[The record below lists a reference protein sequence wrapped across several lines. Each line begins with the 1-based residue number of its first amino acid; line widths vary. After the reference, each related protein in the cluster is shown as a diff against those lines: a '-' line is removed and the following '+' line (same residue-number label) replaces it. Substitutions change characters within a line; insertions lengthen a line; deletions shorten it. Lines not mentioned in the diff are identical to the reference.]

1 MHKVLWVIFKYL
13 NHLRLVYMFKIFKT
27 PEFKK
32 AINFYKDGIKENR
45 KSFLISMGSAVVWCF
60 LIVIQPYIIK
70 RIIDDAIVIEN
81 RQMLIIFISFMLIA
95 GYLRAS
101 SIGIRRYF
109 SMHVSFNVE
118 AGIRNRIFTHM
129 QKLAFQYHDKV
140 PTGELMAR
148 ASSDASQVRLAYAIA
163 PLASANILLLI
174 ILSITLL
181 SLSLPLGAL
190 VLLSIPSVLW
200 LASNFS
206 SKALGISLR
215 VKEAEAQMT
224 TEVEEQLGGIRV
236 VKAFGNEDLAS
247 SKVETAISGIYNSSL
262 EYLQLRTKFI
272 PMFELIPMVI
282 TLLVLLLGG
291 YLSIN
296 NFITLGDF
304 IAFTQYVFLLLW
316 PLRITAWFLSEI
328 PSSVTAGNRI
338 LDLLNETPSIVDG
351 NSSESFP
358 ETGSGSLKF
367 SNVNFRYGDEK
378 IFDNLS
384 FEIDGKKTV
393 AIVGSTGSGKSTLA
407 YLLPRLYDIESG
419 KIEIDGVDIHNV
431 KLDEL
436 RSQVSLAFEESFLFS
451 NSAKDNISLGSDKA
465 TQQQIENA
473 ALIAR
478 AHEFIAQLPESYE
491 TKVGERGFGLS
502 GGQRQRIALARAI
515 LRKPRILILDDA
527 LSAVDASTEEEIR
540 NQLKKVMSNMT
551 TLIIT
556 NRVPTIELCDEV
568 IFLENGKVRGQG
580 NHTKLIEEIE
590 SYKSLFL
597 ESQTSGFK
605 NER

>member
-1 MHKVLWVIFKYL
+1 
-13 NHLRLVYMFKIFKT
+13 MFNVFKT

-32 AINFYKDGIKENR
+32 ALKFYKEGIAENKR
-45 KSFLISMGSAVVWCF
+45 SFVVSMLSAVVWCF

-70 RIIDDAIVIEN
+70 RIIDDGIVGQNSQI
-81 RQMLIIFISFMLIA
+81 LIVLISFMLII
-95 GYLRAS
+95 GYIRATT
-101 SIGIRRYF
+101 IGIRRYY
-109 SMHVSFNVE
+109 SMHVSYNVE

-129 QKLAFQYHDKV
+129 QKLAFNFHDKV

-148 ASSDASQVRLAYAIA
+148 ASSDASQVRLAFAIA

-181 SLSLPLGAL
+181 SLSLPLGLL
-190 VLLSIPSVLW
+190 VLLSIPAVLW

-206 SKALGISLR
+206 SKAMGVSLR
-215 VKEAEAQMT
+215 VKEAEAGMT

-236 VKAFGNEDLAS
+236 VKAFGNEELAS
-247 SKVETAISGIYNSSL
+247 TKVESAISNIYDTSL
-262 EYLQLRTKFI
+262 EYLNLRTRFV

-296 NFITLGDF
+296 DFITLGDF

-328 PSSVTAGNRI
+328 PASVSAGTRI
-338 LDLLNETPSIVDG
+338 LELLDEEPTIIDENSDG
-351 NSSESFP
+351 HFP
-358 ETGSGSLKF
+358 EDGDGSLKLT
-367 SNVNFRYGDEK
+367 NVNFKYGSEN
-378 IFDNLS
+378 IFKDLS
-384 FEIDGKKTV
+384 FEIEGKKTV

-419 KIEIDGVDIHNV
+419 SIEVDGVNINDV
-431 KLDEL
+431 KLSEL
-436 RSQVSLAFEESFLFS
+436 RSEVSLAFEESFLFS
-451 NSAKDNISLGSDKA
+451 NSARDNISLGTDKA
-465 TQQQIENA
+465 SDEDVEDA
-473 ALIAR
+473 ANIAR
-478 AHEFIAQLPESYE
+478 AHEFISQLPESYE
-491 TKVGERGFGLS
+491 TKVGERGYGLS

-540 NQLKKVMSNMT
+540 NELKNVMSNMT

-568 IFLENGKVRGQG
+568 VFIEDGKVRSQG
-580 NHTKLIEEIE
+580 SHADLIEKVE

-597 ESQTSGFK
+597 ESQSAGNK
-605 NER
+605 E

>member
-1 MHKVLWVIFKYL
+1 
-13 NHLRLVYMFKIFKT
+13 MFKIFKT

-32 AINFYKDGIKENR
+32 AVNFYKDGIKENR
-45 KSFLISMGSAVVWCF
+45 KSFVISMGSAVVWCF

-70 RIIDDAIVIEN
+70 RIIDDAIFLEN
-81 RQMLIIFISFMLIA
+81 RQMLIILISFMLIA

-101 SIGIRRYF
+101 TIGIRRYF
-109 SMHVSFNVE
+109 SMHVSYNVE

-129 QKLAFQYHDKV
+129 QKLAYNYHDKV

-148 ASSDASQVRLAYAIA
+148 ASSDASQVRLAFAIA
-163 PLASANILLLI
+163 PLATANILLLI

-190 VLLSIPSVLW
+190 VLLSIPAVLW

-236 VKAFGNEDLAS
+236 VKAFGNEDLAA
-247 SKVETAISGIYNSSL
+247 SKVETAISSIYNTSL
-262 EYLQLRTKFI
+262 EYLNLRTKFI

-296 NFITLGDF
+296 EFITLGDF

-338 LDLLNETPSIVDG
+338 LDLLNESPSIVDG
-351 NSSESFP
+351 SSDETFP
-358 ETGSGSLKF
+358 ETGNGSLKF
-367 SNVNFRYGDEK
+367 SNVNFRYGDDK

-384 FEIDGKKTV
+384 FEIEGKKTV

-451 NSAKDNISLGSDKA
+451 NSARENISLGSDKA
-465 TQQQIENA
+465 SQDQIENA

-491 TKVGERGFGLS
+491 TKVGERGYGLS

-527 LSAVDASTEEEIR
+527 LSAVDASTEEQIR
-540 NQLKKVMSNMT
+540 SELKQVMSNMT

-568 IFLENGKVRGQG
+568 IFLENGQVRGQG
-580 NHTKLIEEIE
+580 SHNKLIEEIE

-597 ESQTSGFK
+597 ESQTSGSK
-605 NER
+605 NDR

>member
-1 MHKVLWVIFKYL
+1 
-13 NHLRLVYMFKIFKT
+13 
-27 PEFKK
+27 
-32 AINFYKDGIKENR
+32 
-45 KSFLISMGSAVVWCF
+45 
-60 LIVIQPYIIK
+60 
-70 RIIDDAIVIEN
+70 
-81 RQMLIIFISFMLIA
+81 MLII
-95 GYLRAS
+95 GYIRATT
-101 SIGIRRYF
+101 IGIRRYY

-129 QKLAFQYHDKV
+129 QKLAFNFHDKV

-148 ASSDASQVRLAYAIA
+148 ASSDASQVRLAFAIA

-181 SLSLPLGAL
+181 SLSLPLGLL
-190 VLLSIPSVLW
+190 VLLSIPAVLW

-206 SKALGISLR
+206 AKAMGVSLR
-215 VKEAEAQMT
+215 VKEAEARMT

-236 VKAFGNEDLAS
+236 VKAFGNEELAS
-247 SKVETAISGIYNSSL
+247 SKVESAISNIYDTSL
-262 EYLQLRTKFI
+262 EYLNLRTRFV

-296 NFITLGDF
+296 DFITLGDF

-328 PSSVTAGNRI
+328 PASVSAGTRI
-338 LDLLNETPSIVDG
+338 LELLDEEPTIIDENSDG
-351 NSSESFP
+351 HFP
-358 ETGSGSLKF
+358 EDGDGSLKLT
-367 SNVNFRYGDEK
+367 NVNFKYGTEN
-378 IFDNLS
+378 IFKDLS
-384 FEIDGKKTV
+384 FEIEGKKTV

-419 KIEIDGVDIHNV
+419 SIEVDGVNINDV
-431 KLDEL
+431 KLSEL
-436 RSQVSLAFEESFLFS
+436 RSEVSLAFEESFLFS
-451 NSAKDNISLGSDKA
+451 NSARDNISLGTDKA
-465 TQQQIENA
+465 SDEDVEDA
-473 ALIAR
+473 ANIAR
-478 AHEFIAQLPESYE
+478 AHEFISQLPESYE

-540 NQLKKVMSNMT
+540 NELKNVMSNMT

-568 IFLENGKVRGQG
+568 VFIEDGKVRSQG
-580 NHTKLIEEIE
+580 SHADLIEKVE

-597 ESQTSGFK
+597 ESQSAGNK
-605 NER
+605 E

>member
-1 MHKVLWVIFKYL
+1 
-13 NHLRLVYMFKIFKT
+13 MFKVFKT

-32 AINFYKDGIKENR
+32 AVNFYKDGIKENR
-45 KSFLISMGSAVVWCF
+45 RSFIISMGSAVVWCF

-70 RIIDDAIVIEN
+70 RIIDDAIILEN
-81 RQMLIIFISFMLIA
+81 RQMLIILISFMLLA

-101 SIGIRRYF
+101 TIGIRRYF
-109 SMHVSFNVE
+109 SMHVSYNVE

-129 QKLAFQYHDKV
+129 QKLAYNYHDKV

-148 ASSDASQVRLAYAIA
+148 ASSDASQVRLAFAIA
-163 PLASANILLLI
+163 PLATANILLLI

-190 VLLSIPSVLW
+190 VLLSIPAVLW

-236 VKAFGNEDLAS
+236 VKAFGNEDLAA
-247 SKVETAISGIYNSSL
+247 SKVETAITSIYDTSL
-262 EYLQLRTKFI
+262 EYLNLRTKFV

-296 NFITLGDF
+296 EFITLGDF

-338 LDLLNETPSIVDG
+338 LDLLNESPSIVDG
-351 NSSESFP
+351 SSDETFP
-358 ETGSGSLKF
+358 KTGNGSLKF
-367 SNVNFRYGDEK
+367 SNVNFRYGEDK

-384 FEIDGKKTV
+384 FEIEGKKTV

-451 NSAKDNISLGSDKA
+451 NSARENISLGSDEA
-465 TQQQIENA
+465 SQEQVENA

-491 TKVGERGFGLS
+491 TKVGERGYGLS

-515 LRKPRILILDDA
+515 LRQPRILILDDA

-540 NQLKKVMSNMT
+540 NELKQVMSNMT

-580 NHTKLIEEIE
+580 SHNKLIEEIQ

-597 ESQTSGFK
+597 ENQTSGSK

>member
-1 MHKVLWVIFKYL
+1 
-13 NHLRLVYMFKIFKT
+13 MFKIFKT

-32 AINFYKDGIKENR
+32 AVNFYKDGIKENK
-45 KSFLISMGSAVVWCF
+45 KSFVISMASAVIWCF

-70 RIIDDAIVIEN
+70 RIIDDAIVLEN
-81 RQMLIIFISFMLIA
+81 RQMLIVLISFMLIA

-101 SIGIRRYF
+101 TIGIRRYF

-129 QKLAFQYHDKV
+129 QKLAFNYHDKV

-148 ASSDASQVRLAYAIA
+148 ASSDASQVRLAFAIA
-163 PLASANILLLI
+163 PLATANILLLI

-215 VKEAEAQMT
+215 VKEAEAKMT

-236 VKAFGNEDLAS
+236 VKAFGNEELAS
-247 SKVETAISGIYNSSL
+247 SKVESAISGIYNTSL
-262 EYLQLRTKFI
+262 EYLNLRTKFI
-272 PMFELIPMVI
+272 PMFELIPMLI

-296 NFITLGDF
+296 DFITLGDF

-338 LDLLNETPSIVDG
+338 LDLLNETPTIIDG
-351 NSSESFP
+351 TLSERLP
-358 ETGSGSLKF
+358 ETGNGSLKF
-367 SNVNFRYGDEK
+367 SDVNFRYGDEK

-384 FEIDGKKTV
+384 FEIEGKKTV
-393 AIVGSTGSGKSTLA
+393 AVVGSTGSGKSTLA

-419 KIEIDGVDIHNV
+419 KIEIDGVDIQNV

-451 NSAKDNISLGSDKA
+451 NSARENISLGSDEA
-465 TQQQIENA
+465 TQQQVKNA

-491 TKVGERGFGLS
+491 TKVGERGYGLS

-515 LRKPRILILDDA
+515 LREPRILILDDA

-540 NQLKKVMSNMT
+540 NELKQVMSNMT

-580 NHTKLIEEIE
+580 SHTKLIKEIE

-597 ESQTSGFK
+597 ESQTSAGK
-605 NER
+605 K

>member
-1 MHKVLWVIFKYL
+1 
-13 NHLRLVYMFKIFKT
+13 MFNVFKT

-32 AINFYKDGIKENR
+32 ALSFYKQGVKENKR
-45 KSFLISMGSAVVWCF
+45 SFIVSMLSAVVWCF

-70 RIIDDAIVIEN
+70 RIIDEGIVEQNQQI
-81 RQMLIIFISFMLIA
+81 LIVLISFMLII
-95 GYLRAS
+95 GYIRATT
-101 SIGIRRYF
+101 IGVRRFY
-109 SMHVSFNVE
+109 SMHVSYNVE

-129 QKLAFQYHDKV
+129 QKLAFSFHYKV

-148 ASSDASQVRLAYAIA
+148 ASSDASQVRLAFAIA
-163 PLASANILLLI
+163 PLATANVLLLV

-181 SLSLPLGAL
+181 SLSLPLGSM
-190 VLLSIPSVLW
+190 VLLSIPAVLW

-206 SKALGISLR
+206 AKAMGVSLR

-236 VKAFGNEDLAS
+236 VKAFGNEELAS
-247 SKVETAISGIYNSSL
+247 SKVESAISNIYDTSL
-262 EYLQLRTKFI
+262 EYLNLRTRFV
-272 PMFELIPMVI
+272 PLFELIPMVI

-296 NFITLGDF
+296 ELITLGDF

-328 PSSVTAGNRI
+328 PSSVSAGIRI
-338 LDLLNETPSIVDG
+338 LELLDEEPTIIDD
-351 NSSESFP
+351 NSDTTFP
-358 ETGSGSLKF
+358 EDGVGAIKF
-367 SNVNFRYGDEK
+367 SNVNFKYGKEK
-378 IFDNLS
+378 IFDDLS
-384 FEIDGKKTV
+384 FEIEGKKTV

-419 KIEIDGVDIHNV
+419 HIEIDGVNINNV
-431 KLDEL
+431 KLSEL
-436 RSQVSLAFEESFLFS
+436 RTEVSLAFVESFLFS
-451 NSAKDNISLGSDKA
+451 NTARENISLGTNEVSED
-465 TQQQIENA
+465 QIQDA
-473 ALIAR
+473 ANIAK
-478 AHEFIAQLPESYE
+478 AHEFISQLPESYE
-491 TKVGERGFGLS
+491 TKVGERGYGLS

-540 NQLKKVMSNMT
+540 GELKNVMSDMT

-556 NRVPTIELCDEV
+556 NRVPTIELCDDVVFIEK
-568 IFLENGKVRGQG
+568 GKVKAQG
-580 NHTKLIEEIE
+580 SHTELMENVD
-590 SYKSLFL
+590 SYKALFL
-597 ESQTSGFK
+597 ETQSSGLEK
-605 NER
+605 

>member
-1 MHKVLWVIFKYL
+1 
-13 NHLRLVYMFKIFKT
+13 MFKIFKT

-45 KSFLISMGSAVVWCF
+45 KSFLISMASAVVWCF

-247 SKVETAISGIYNSSL
+247 SKVESAISGIYNSSL
-262 EYLQLRTKFI
+262 EYVHLRTKVI
-272 PMFELIPMVI
+272 PMLELIPMVI

-291 YLSIN
+291 YLAIN
-296 NFITLGDF
+296 DFITLGDF
-304 IAFTQYVFLLLW
+304 IACTQYVFLLLW

-328 PSSVTAGNRI
+328 PASVTAGNRI

-351 NSSESFP
+351 KSSESFP

-436 RSQVSLAFEESFLFS
+436 RSHVSLAFEESFLFS

-515 LRKPRILILDDA
+515 LREPRILILDDA

-556 NRVPTIELCDEV
+556 NRVTTIELCDEV

>member
-1 MHKVLWVIFKYL
+1 
-13 NHLRLVYMFKIFKT
+13 MFNVFKT

-32 AINFYKDGIKENR
+32 ALKFYKEGIAENKR
-45 KSFLISMGSAVVWCF
+45 SFVLSMLSAVVWCF

-70 RIIDDAIVIEN
+70 RIIDDGIVGQNSQI
-81 RQMLIIFISFMLIA
+81 LIVLISFMLII
-95 GYLRAS
+95 GYIRATT
-101 SIGIRRYF
+101 IGIRRYY
-109 SMHVSFNVE
+109 SMHVSYNVE

-129 QKLAFQYHDKV
+129 QKLAFNFHDKV

-148 ASSDASQVRLAYAIA
+148 ASSDASQVRLAFAIA

-181 SLSLPLGAL
+181 SLSLPLGLL
-190 VLLSIPSVLW
+190 VLLSIPAVLW

-206 SKALGISLR
+206 SKAMGVSLR
-215 VKEAEAQMT
+215 VKEAEAGMT

-236 VKAFGNEDLAS
+236 VKAFGNEELAS
-247 SKVETAISGIYNSSL
+247 TKVESAISNIYDTSL
-262 EYLQLRTKFI
+262 EYLNLRTRFV

-296 NFITLGDF
+296 DFITLGDF

-328 PSSVTAGNRI
+328 PSSVSAGTRI
-338 LDLLNETPSIVDG
+338 LELLDEEPTIIDENSDG
-351 NSSESFP
+351 HFP
-358 ETGSGSLKF
+358 EDGDGSLKLT
-367 SNVNFRYGDEK
+367 NVNFKYGSEN
-378 IFDNLS
+378 IFKDLS
-384 FEIDGKKTV
+384 FEIEGKKTV

-419 KIEIDGVDIHNV
+419 SIEVDGVNINDV
-431 KLDEL
+431 KLSEL
-436 RSQVSLAFEESFLFS
+436 RSEVSLAFEESFLFS
-451 NSAKDNISLGSDKA
+451 NSARDNISLGIDKA
-465 TQQQIENA
+465 SDEDVEDA
-473 ALIAR
+473 ANIAR
-478 AHEFIAQLPESYE
+478 AHEFISQLPESYE
-491 TKVGERGFGLS
+491 TKVGERGYGLS

-540 NQLKKVMSNMT
+540 NELKNVMSNMT

-568 IFLENGKVRGQG
+568 VFIEDGKVRSQG
-580 NHTKLIEEIE
+580 SHADLIEKVE

-597 ESQTSGFK
+597 ESQSAGNK
-605 NER
+605 E

>member
-1 MHKVLWVIFKYL
+1 
-13 NHLRLVYMFKIFKT
+13 MFKIFKT

-32 AINFYKDGIKENR
+32 AVNFYKNGIKENR
-45 KSFLISMGSAVVWCF
+45 KSFVISMGSAVVWCF

-70 RIIDDAIVIEN
+70 RIIDDAIVVEN
-81 RQMLIIFISFMLIA
+81 RQMLIILISFMLIA

-101 SIGIRRYF
+101 TIGIRRYF

-129 QKLAFQYHDKV
+129 QKLAYNYHDKV

-148 ASSDASQVRLAYAIA
+148 ASSDASQVRLAFAIA
-163 PLASANILLLI
+163 PLATANILLLI

-181 SLSLPLGAL
+181 SLSLPLGSL
-190 VLLSIPSVLW
+190 VLLSIPAVLW

-236 VKAFGNEDLAS
+236 VKAFGNEDLAA
-247 SKVETAISGIYNSSL
+247 SKVETAISSIYNTSL
-262 EYLQLRTKFI
+262 EYLNLRTKFV

-338 LDLLNETPSIVDG
+338 LDLLNEIPSIVDG
-351 NSSESFP
+351 SSDETFP
-358 ETGSGSLKF
+358 ETGNGSLKF
-367 SNVNFRYGDEK
+367 SNVNFSYGDEK

-384 FEIDGKKTV
+384 FEIEGRKTV

-419 KIEIDGVDIHNV
+419 KIEIDGIDIHNV

-436 RSQVSLAFEESFLFS
+436 RSQISLAFEESFLFS
-451 NSAKDNISLGSDKA
+451 NSARENISLGSDEA
-465 TQQQIENA
+465 SQEEIENA

-491 TKVGERGFGLS
+491 TKVGERGYGLS

-540 NQLKKVMSNMT
+540 SELKQVMSNMT

-568 IFLENGKVRGQG
+568 IFLEDGQVRGQG
-580 NHTKLIEEIE
+580 KHNKLIKEIQ

-597 ESQTSGFK
+597 ESQTSGSK
-605 NER
+605 NDR

>member
-1 MHKVLWVIFKYL
+1 
-13 NHLRLVYMFKIFKT
+13 MFKIFKT

-32 AINFYKDGIKENR
+32 AVNFYKDGIKENR
-45 KSFLISMGSAVVWCF
+45 KSFVISMGSAVVWCF

-70 RIIDDAIVIEN
+70 RIIDDAIVLEN
-81 RQMLIIFISFMLIA
+81 RQMLIILISFMLLA

-109 SMHVSFNVE
+109 SMHVSYKVE

-129 QKLAFQYHDKV
+129 QKLAYNYHDKV

-148 ASSDASQVRLAYAIA
+148 ASSDASQVRLAFAIA
-163 PLASANILLLI
+163 PLATANILLLI

-190 VLLSIPSVLW
+190 VLLSIPAVLW

-236 VKAFGNEDLAS
+236 VKAFGNEDLAA
-247 SKVETAISGIYNSSL
+247 SKVETAISSIYNTSL
-262 EYLQLRTKFI
+262 EYLNLRTKFV

-296 NFITLGDF
+296 EFITLGDF

-338 LDLLNETPSIVDG
+338 LDLLNESPSIVDG
-351 NSSESFP
+351 SSDETFP
-358 ETGSGSLKF
+358 ETGNGSLKF
-367 SNVNFRYGDEK
+367 SNVNFRYGDDK

-384 FEIDGKKTV
+384 FEIEGKKTV

-451 NSAKDNISLGSDKA
+451 NSARENISLGSDKA
-465 TQQQIENA
+465 SQDQIENA

-491 TKVGERGFGLS
+491 TKVGERGYGLS

-540 NQLKKVMSNMT
+540 SELKQVMSNMT

-568 IFLENGKVRGQG
+568 IFLENGQVRGQG
-580 NHTKLIEEIE
+580 SHNKLIEEIE

-597 ESQTSGFK
+597 ESQTSGSK
-605 NER
+605 NDR